1 MKDSNSRTRR
11 EEVQDR
17 ITFLEKQ
24 LEELNHYLPQTYELL
39 MYELDCQRYELAQL
53 DIQSAYAVIA
63 EGETPQPST

>member
-1 MKDSNSRTRR
+1 MKNSNSRTRR

-39 MYELDCQRYELAQL
+39 MHELDCQRCELAHL
-53 DIQSAYAVIA
+53 DIQTAYAEIA
-63 EGETPQPST
+63 AGETSRHTR